1 MMDVLHFAK
10 YPFIKDAV
18 EYVDEREVSLDDVL
32 VHDLYQPVRIRAKK
46 RVIDALE
53 HGEIQFRSMSNDEEC
68 LEEILSYAVARIL
81 VSCVGDKFLIKRY
94 ALAEGVTLAERLER
108 EEPDVVDDV
117 AYQLGI
123 STRIEEE
130 QISIHFSDYLRL
142 ASRMRSKEWKLIN
155 IEVKNGYISLNQV
168 KFSRLMQQALQ
179 DKIEEELPLSIPDSV
194 RKILSSDIS
203 DLKGR
208 ADVRRSQM
216 TAQDFGKVRVENFPP
231 CMKHLIAMAQS
242 GENLPHSGRFAL
254 TTFLH
259 HIGLS
264 VDDIVALFAA
274 SPDFDIS
281 KSKYQ
286 IEHITGEISG
296 TEYVPPEC
304 STMKSYG
311 VCFEPDSLCENPKA
325 KVVHPLTYYRIKNNP
340 KPLQKQSN
348 QASSKS

>member
-1 MMDVLHFAK
+1 MEVLHFAK

-18 EYVDEREVSLDDVL
+18 EYIEEREVSLDDVL
-32 VHDLYQPVRIRAKK
+32 THELYIPARARAKS

-53 HGEIQFRSMSNDEEC
+53 YGEISFRSMSNDEEC

-94 ALAEGVTLAERLER
+94 ALAEGVTLAERLEH
-108 EEPDVVDDV
+108 EEIEVVEDV

-123 STRIEEE
+123 STHMPEEDML
-130 QISIHFSDYLRL
+130 SLHFSDYLRL

-155 IEVKNGYISLNQV
+155 IEIENGEVSLNQI
-168 KFSRLMQQALQ
+168 KFARLMQQALQ
-179 DKIEEELPLSIPDSV
+179 DKIEQELPMNVPDSV
-194 RKILSSDIS
+194 RKALSSDIS

-208 ADVRRSQM
+208 TDIRRSQM
-216 TAQDFGKVRVENFPP
+216 TAQDFGKVTVENFPP
-231 CMKHLIAMAQS
+231 CMKHLIAMAQA

-264 VDDIVALFAA
+264 VDEILALFGS

-296 TEYVPPEC
+296 TEYIPPEC

-311 VCFEPDSLCENPKA
+311 VCFEPDKLCNNPKA
-325 KVVHPLTYYRIKNNP
+325 KVVHPLIYYRIKNNP
-340 KPLQKQSN
+340 RPQKPVTP
-348 QASSKS
+348 ASSKS